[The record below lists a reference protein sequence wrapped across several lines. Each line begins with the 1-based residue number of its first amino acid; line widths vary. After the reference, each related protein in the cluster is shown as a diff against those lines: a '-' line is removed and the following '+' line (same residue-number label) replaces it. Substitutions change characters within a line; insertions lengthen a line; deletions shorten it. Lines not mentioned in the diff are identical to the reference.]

1 MSTGAAEV
9 VTTKS
14 VSSWADLSND
24 QQCEMHGNDNGN
36 NNFTAVQETFEASFP
51 ADAAKG
57 FAHSASLDPTAT
69 ERAAGLRVEKE
80 EGVACQ
86 LWWLPVML
94 GVHDTGNRVVKK
106 VAKVSMFSV
115 RSSPC
120 LAPDLQS
127 SPSLHA
133 VRAPRS
139 PAAPPASRPAPR
151 PAPHALRSTLS
162 RSRRRSTSR

>member
-1 MSTGAAEV
+1 M
-9 VTTKS
+9 
-14 VSSWADLSND
+14 
-24 QQCEMHGNDNGN
+24 
-36 NNFTAVQETFEASFP
+36 QETFEASFP

-106 VAKVSMFSV
+106 VAKVF
-115 RSSPC
+115 
-120 LAPDLQS
+120 PDRGHTFFPEPLSGKSQF
-127 SPSLHA
+127 
-133 VRAPRS
+133 
-139 PAAPPASRPAPR
+139 
-151 PAPHALRSTLS
+151 LRSVPACLI
-162 RSRRRSTSR
+162 